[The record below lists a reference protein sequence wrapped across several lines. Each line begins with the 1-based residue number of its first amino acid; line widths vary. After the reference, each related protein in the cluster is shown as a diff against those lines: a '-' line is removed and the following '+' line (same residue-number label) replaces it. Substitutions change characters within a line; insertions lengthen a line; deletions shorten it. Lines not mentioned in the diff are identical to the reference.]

1 MYITASSSASS
12 ILRASSSYLR
22 ARLVSPSLSRTSVAS
37 SPPKVYRSLNF
48 SSAVRSL
55 RFSSPRWSHGV
66 DWRSPISLR
75 SQIRAVAP
83 VIEQFQRKIS
93 TMGTVSKLCS
103 FLKISERLFIYFFL
117 FWISWL
123 GCDVCYFVCV
133 LRRGKGMKLF
143 QYSKVSCAEL
153 SFK

>member
-22 ARLVSPSLSRTSVAS
+22 TRIVSPSLSRTLVAS
-37 SPPKVYRSLNF
+37 SPPKAYRSLNF

-55 RFSSPRWSHGV
+55 RFSAPRWSHGV

-103 FLKISERLFIYFFL
+103 FPKISERFFSFL
-117 FWISWL
+117 KFLDWVDLW
-123 GCDVCYFVCV
+123 CV
-133 LRRGKGMKLF
+133 LLCLRPEKRERNETFPVL
-143 QYSKVSCAEL
+143 QSQLCWAEL
-153 SFK
+153 